1 MYSILFRL
9 TDSLANG
16 LAEVAIDP
24 GTAHILPTITIE
36 DVDKHIADDAKPQLP
51 DQPEPQLPGAIPS
64 APPPQIPDWYKVGWR
79 AVSGIDSPIN
89 ENEAKDRTILDTFI
103 GEQFYGD
110 WYHNAAIIVFVRINI
125 TPSLLG

>member
-1 MYSILFRL
+1 M
-9 TDSLANG
+9 
-16 LAEVAIDP
+16 AEVAIDT

-79 AVSGIDSPIN
+79 AVGGIDVPQS
-89 ENEAKDRTILDTFI
+89 EGVEKDHSILALFLH
-103 GEQFYGD
+103 EQYYGD
-110 WYHNAAIIVFVRINI
+110 WYHNAALIFFVCY
-125 TPSLLG
+125 PE